1 MTGILNSGK
10 IVKGHRMEE
19 KYETIMREKITSKIT
34 EYERQIKKFKEKE
47 ILEFHEE
54 ELLNELKIRLDVFK
68 ELDAIEEI
76 QWL

>member
-1 MTGILNSGK
+1 
-10 IVKGHRMEE
+10 MEE